1 MSFAPVISGESN
13 LNMLQFK
20 DNIPE
25 TLKQIDKKVDKKHK
39 IMKKGICQSETI
51 KPKIKKIS
59 VTNLKNEQEDLLLNL
74 KQIVEDYSSSCDS
87 NKSVVKKPETAKSK
101 MTMKKVKKEC
111 PEQLQTF
118 G

>member
-1 MSFAPVISGESN
+1 
-13 LNMLQFK
+13 
-20 DNIPE
+20 
-25 TLKQIDKKVDKKHK
+25 
-39 IMKKGICQSETI
+39 MKKGICQSETI

-111 PEQLQTF
+111 PEQL
-118 G
+118 